1 MELSAKLE
9 ALLFFFG
16 EPIELTTIARMLGI
30 SLEEC
35 EAVVSHYEQT
45 LISSN
50 ERGLIVLRKGSSIQL
65 ATKPELKEIGEA
77 IVKDE
82 FRESL
87 TPAAL
92 ETLALVSYLGP
103 VTRATVD
110 YIRGVNSSY
119 SIRNLSMRGLG
130 DRGEEKGASFRYAP
144 TQEFLKHI
152 GISNIKMLP
161 EYDRY
166 HTLLETF
173 ARTMEETPVLE
184 KEEKVSE
191 TPFDEPAKEITQ

>member
-16 EPIELTTIARMLGI
+16 EPIELTTVARMLGV
-30 SLEEC
+30 SLEDC
-35 EAVVSHYEQT
+35 EVVVSKYEKT
-45 LISSN
+45 LVESG
-50 ERGLIVLRKGSSIQL
+50 ERGLIILRKGNSIQL

-119 SIRNLSMRGLG
+119 SIRNLSMRGLVE
-130 DRGEEKGASFRYAP
+130 RGEEKGASFRYTP

-152 GISNIKMLP
+152 GVSNIKMLP

-173 ARTMEETPVLE
+173 ARTMEEAPVLE
-184 KEEKVSE
+184 KEEKIPE
-191 TPFDEPAKEITQ
+191 TPFDESATETIQ